1 MVGLSI
7 YKCGI
12 MLYIYLQYGVAIFE
26 TDYALRVFDKP
37 ASSSYEKLK
46 QHDVEKCDRLDL
58 EIKRIYHTKIA
69 YRGYYNI
76 YRIDIKRR
84 SVYVVERYYSK
95 GNVYDYGAF
104 DSFEDALV
112 YIYD

>member
-1 MVGLSI
+1 M
-7 YKCGI
+7 YRCGI
-12 MLYIYLQYGVAIFE
+12 FLIIDLQYGRAVFE
-26 TDYALRVFDKP
+26 TDHDLRVFYKP
-37 ASSSYEKLK
+37 VQSTYEKLK